1 MTTANANRA
10 GTEASRAG
18 AKLGKPSPTKA
29 RLTREVREERIAP
42 MKRMKYM
49 RMPKMERELTTLPP
63 RKDDPGS
70 GRKSARKSEKA
81 RSSGR

>member
-1 MTTANANRA
+1 MATSDARKA

-18 AKLGKPSPTKA
+18 TTLGSPTKA

-49 RMPKMERELTTLPP
+49 RMPKMERELTTLLP
-63 RKDDPGS
+63 RKDDPGR